1 MLFLG
6 LLYYFFLCPIT
17 TFFDAVALLSVKYNL
32 WMSRFFCTFVAL
44 LGKRSV
50 ILCQSDTKRINK
62 TTDIYI
68 LNSILNKMKI
78 KFFTLTTIALLSTA
92 MVSAQE
98 VNKATVESQAK
109 AAQTAAADLKKVD
122 TGEKAWKFSG
132 VVGLNAAATG
142 LWNWAAGGN
151 NNVNAVASTK
161 LRLLYHENNMAW
173 DTNLDLEYG
182 MSWIDQDFDKFQKS
196 SDRINF
202 TTKFGWEFEKS
213 WYLTILGGFQSQ
225 FDLGRNYNG
234 TADFDPIISKFLAPS
249 YTDISVGIEWKPND
263 IFSVYLSPVAG
274 RLTTAYVSKR
284 LNEKYQENYPLVE
297 GEEITGLEYALKD
310 KYSVW
315 KYTTDEQT
323 GEVLKDYQSNIRC
336 ELGLSLKGTINYTYK
351 DLKIMT
357 TLGLYT
363 PYAWDKTKIYTDAD
377 GKMYADLGNGK
388 DFSGMEFTGYRD
400 NNRRFGNFDVDWD
413 VAISYQFLKCLQVSL
428 TTSMKYYNGVK
439 IDKTIT
445 AADGTKTVTSGE
457 RVQFKGILGIGIGYS
472 F

>member
-1 MLFLG
+1 M
-6 LLYYFFLCPIT
+6 FFL
-17 TFFDAVALLSVKYNL
+17 Y
-32 WMSRFFCTFVAL
+32 
-44 LGKRSV
+44 
-50 ILCQSDTKRINK
+50 LCGVFGQTGRNTPSDETKQINK

-68 LNSILNKMKI
+68 VRIGNNMKI
-78 KFFTLTTIALLSTA
+78 KFFTLTTIALLST
-92 MVSAQE
+92 VSVLAQE

-109 AAQTAAADLKKVD
+109 AAQAAAADLKKVD
-122 TGEKAWKFSG
+122 TGEQAWKFSG

-161 LRLLYHENNMAW
+161 FRLLYHENNMAW

-182 MSWIDQDFDKFQKS
+182 LSWIDQDYDKFQKS
-196 SDRINF
+196 SDRINL
-202 TTKFGWEFEKS
+202 TTKFGWEFHKT
-213 WYLTILGGFQSQ
+213 WYLTVLGGFQSQ

-249 YTDISVGIEWKPND
+249 YTDISIGIDWKPND

-274 RLTTAYVSKR
+274 RLTTAYVSKH
-284 LNEKYQENYPLVE
+284 LNEKYAENYPVKE
-297 GEEITGLEYALKD
+297 GEVFGLEYALKD
-310 KYSVW
+310 KYAVW
-315 KYTTDEQT
+315 KYTTDEET
-323 GEVLKDYQSNIRC
+323 GEVKKDFHSNIRC
-336 ELGLSLKGTINYTYK
+336 ELGLSLKGSINYTYK

-363 PYAWDKTKIYTDAD
+363 PYAWDKTKIYTDTD

-388 DFSGMEFTGYRD
+388 DFSAMDFAGYRD

-445 AADGTKTVTSGE
+445 AADGTQTTTSAE